1 MVIGNDSA
9 TLHIA
14 AAHRVKAICIAG
26 VYDKFQFFP
35 YVVDELDEGDFL
47 PETVYVNMPCEY
59 CRTKGYYAGYGN
71 VACLKVVKQGRCA
84 LCVEAI
90 TVEMV
95 KEKSIHCISVFRP
108 KIWNSLVG
116 CQP

>member
-26 VYDKFQFFP
+26 IYDKFQFFP
-35 YVVDELDEGDFL
+35 YLVDELDEGDRL
-47 PETVYVNMPCEY
+47 PETVYVDMPCAY
-59 CRTKGYYAGYGN
+59 CRTKGYFAGYGN
-71 VACLKVVKQGRCA
+71 PKCRKAIKTGKCS
-84 LCVEAI
+84 LCIDEI

-95 KEKSIHCISVFRP
+95 IS
-108 KIWNSLVG
+108 KIDKIAI
-116 CQP
+116 